1 MAIHFQREV
10 DGLKRK
16 TLSLSTLVEENLG
29 RAVRA
34 VAEKNDSLAHEV
46 ISADD
51 TIDAREIEVEED
63 CLKLLALYQPVAVD
77 LRFIVAVLK
86 MNSDLERIGD
96 LSVNIAERSL
106 ALKEKPP
113 VDFSSCIDCMA
124 EKVLTMVKNS
134 LDSMVNIDV
143 SLAMSVCASDDEV
156 DALYREMY
164 DRVKKG
170 IVADSS
176 KLDDL
181 MQLSS
186 ISRHLERIADHAT
199 NIAEDVIYMAEGAI
213 FRHRVK
219 GKGGFA

>member
-34 VAEKNDSLAHEV
+34 VAEKNDALANEV
-46 ISADD
+46 IAADD
-51 TIDAREIEVEED
+51 TIDAREIEVEEE

-86 MNSDLERIGD
+86 MNSDFERIGD

-106 ALKEKPP
+106 ALKEQPP
-113 VDFSSCIDCMA
+113 SEFSNCIDCMA
-124 EKVLTMVKNS
+124 EKVLIMVKNS
-134 LDSMVNIDV
+134 LDSMVNINV
-143 SLAMSVCASDDEV
+143 ALAMNVCASDDAV

-164 DRVKKG
+164 DKVKKG
-170 IVADSS
+170 VVQDNE

-181 MQLSS
+181 MQLLS

-213 FRHRVK
+213 FRHSIK
-219 GKGGFA
+219 GKA

>member
-34 VAEKNDSLAHEV
+34 VAEKNDALAKEV
-46 ISADD
+46 IAADD
-51 TIDAREIEVEED
+51 TIDTREIEVEEE

-86 MNSDLERIGD
+86 MNSDFERIGD

-106 ALKEKPP
+106 ALKEQPP
-113 VDFSSCIDCMA
+113 AEFSDLIDSMA
-124 EKVLTMVKNS
+124 EKVLIMVKNS
-134 LDSMVNIDV
+134 LDSMVNINV
-143 SLAMSVCASDDEV
+143 SLAMNVCASDDEV

-164 DRVKKG
+164 DKVKKG
-170 IVADSS
+170 VLKDNA

-213 FRHRVK
+213 FRHSIK
-219 GKGGFA
+219 GKT